1 MVTRSKKALDEDDD
15 EERPSHVCVVYD
27 PKTGRVAHVHEFVGK
42 GFKKD
47 ECERMA
53 LDTVASLGHVKAT
66 GLKVLHPPE
75 LQLDRNMTLRVNP
88 KSLEIVTAVRPMR
101 RRRSK

>member
-1 MVTRSKKALDEDDD
+1 MVTRSKKTLDEDDD
-15 EERPSHVCVVYD
+15 ERPSHVCVVYD

-42 GFKKD
+42 GFKKE

-66 GLKVLHPPE
+66 GLKVLHPTE
-75 LQLDRNMTLRVNP
+75 VKLDRNTTLRVNP
-88 KSLEIVTAVRPMR
+88 KSLEIITAARPIR
-101 RRRSK
+101 RRGSK